1 MFQSRN
7 RFKGARII
15 VGHLTSEVLRSAAF
29 HDQKDNCKPKKPN
42 EKKTLR
48 PGKKLHTWAV
58 DALAERETEGTLC
71 SLKSGSHEAI

>member
-29 HDQKDNCKPKKPN
+29 HDKKVNCKPKTN